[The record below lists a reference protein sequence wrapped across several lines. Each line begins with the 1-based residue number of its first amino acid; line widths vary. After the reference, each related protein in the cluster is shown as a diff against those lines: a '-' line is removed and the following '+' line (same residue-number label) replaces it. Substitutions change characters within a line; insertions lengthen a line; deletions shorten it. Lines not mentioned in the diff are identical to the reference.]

1 MDTIIDTAAKKRT
14 AQIKRL
20 SDGKII
26 GNKITINSNMV
37 LPFVYVNDAIGAR
50 QQVGDPMIAKSQS
63 NLLKLVDQAYEN
75 NNNGT
80 ERFVEMVLPMN
91 PFTGSSYSMYYDR
104 LYSDLFILPDLEMF
118 ALPGIISAEINID
131 GYSIG
136 GVFNAYSQSCFHSYI
151 DKVSRKKLTLVDKP
165 TLACDGKLMLMTG
178 FGRVNNG
185 RFSHVN
191 LQSSSGGYVQRSLDE
206 YVDMITLPKLGEL
219 FSNLDDV
226 DSYLFYQN
234 QLANFSLVKIST
246 LDSSARLSI
255 LLPA

>member
-14 AQIKRL
+14 AQIKQL

-37 LPFVYVNDAIGAR
+37 LPFVYINDTISAR
-50 QQVGDPMIAKSQS
+50 QQVCDPMVAKSQS
-63 NLLKLVDQAYEN
+63 NVLKLVDRVYEN
-75 NNNGT
+75 NNSGA

-91 PFTGSSYSMYYDR
+91 PYTGSSYSMYYDR

-118 ALPGIISAEINID
+118 ALPGVINSEINID

-136 GVFNAYSQSCFHSYI
+136 GVFNANSQSCFHSYI

-165 TLACDGKLMLMTG
+165 TLNCDGKFMLMTG

-185 RFSHVN
+185 RFAHVN
-191 LQSSSGGYVQRSLDE
+191 INSSNGGFVQRSLDE
-206 YVDMITLPKLGEL
+206 YVDMITLPKLSEL

-226 DSYLFYQN
+226 DCYLFYQN
-234 QLANFSLVKIST
+234 QLANFSLVKIGT